1 MTFYGAV
8 KCIIILMSNK
18 SGERLIMLFE
28 KDNELLKLIQL
39 SEKFDC
45 NQWLLIESLYCLNLL
60 TEW

>member
-1 MTFYGAV
+1 MTFYDAV

-45 NQWLLIESLYCLNLL
+45 RQF
-60 TEW
+60 